1 MSYLDYFCE
10 LLKRK
15 FLATGE
21 ILDIDIKGFQ
31 TKEIDKNLYHSMS
44 DKTLEEYG
52 NSDGD
57 EIKKGRIDMIRSS
70 AAMIYN
76 LLGDKEVELEKNKY
90 LPEGKYKKEFEKKYK
105 SINVINKK
113 TNEPYAANLDAWLH
127 NDFCEIFIESKCM
140 EWLQNSSDK
149 ELAKSYIRY
158 TTKYFYSDSAEIFR
172 TVGNEISCSQY
183 DSCQIFRHTLAIYN
197 YLRDHPE
204 KKNKKIYLVNVVWEP
219 DESELPE
226 EIRDVYKLQL
236 ELEHREFKLFYEKM
250 NPIINLIKT
259 ALAKEFDIIYLPV
272 KDFYLILKYSD
283 EKQKRFVQRYL

>member
-10 LLKRK
+10 ILKRK

-21 ILDIDIKGFQ
+21 ISDTEIKGFQ
-31 TKEIDKNLYHSMS
+31 TKELDKNLYHSMS
-44 DKTLEEYG
+44 DKTKSEYK

-57 EIKKGRIDMIRSS
+57 ELKKGRIDMIRSS

-76 LLGDKEVELEKNKY
+76 LLGNDDVVLEKNKY
-90 LPEGKYKKEFEKKYK
+90 LPEGTYTKEFEKKYK
-105 SINVINKK
+105 SINVINKE

-127 NDFCEIFIESKCM
+127 NDSCEIFIESKCM

-149 ELAKSYIRY
+149 ELAKSYIKY
-158 TTKYFYSDSAEIFR
+158 TSKYFYSDSAEMFKS
-172 TVGNEISCSQY
+172 VGNEISCSQY
-183 DSCQIFRHTLAIYN
+183 DSCQMFRHTLAIYN
-197 YLRDHPE
+197 YLRDNPD

-226 EIRDVYKLQL
+226 EIRDVYKSQL
-236 ELEHREFKLFYEKM
+236 ELEHREFQFFYKKM
-250 NPIINLIKT
+250 NSIINLIRP
-259 ALAKEFDIIYLPV
+259 ALAKDFDIIYMPV
-272 KDFYLILKYSD
+272 KEFFSILKYSD